1 MEATMAARVI
11 AISTAAAFLLP
22 APALAQYL
30 PQNDPAP
37 GASSLMSS
45 NFSSAEREIRG
56 ADVSRYDPAR
66 SINLGIAFAKTGQVE
81 KAQRE
86 FNQVLREDD
95 VQLVVA
101 NGRSYSSH
109 EVAQRALDAMHGG
122 VLSQ

>member
-1 MEATMAARVI
+1 MAARTF
-11 AISTAAAFLLP
+11 AISTAAALLLP
-22 APALAQYL
+22 TPALAQYL

-66 SINLGIAFAKTGQVE
+66 SINLGIAVAKTGQVE